1 MNYIEDELRRQQVL
15 LSRLLLGVPA
25 EAGAEEEASSQ
36 QRPDSFVRALPA
48 AGPAAPDAG
57 EALAYGY
64 EAPRWAAAASARA
77 MESLGT
83 PSLSAAHSYRGTAA
97 AGHGS
102 NLRESISGSGVGPV
116 GSVGYFSAGGDAP
129 IGQGVVLLTAA
140 GRDTPSGEQNAART
154 VSLWAE
160 RDARRYDGGY
170 TMY

>member
-1 MNYIEDELRRQQVL
+1 MNYIETELRRQQAL

-25 EAGAEEEASSQ
+25 EAGAEEEASSRQ
-36 QRPDSFVRALPA
+36 LPDSFVRVLPA
-48 AGPAAPDAG
+48 TGPAAPDAG
-57 EALAYGY
+57 EALAYRYG
-64 EAPRWAAAASARA
+64 APRWAAAASARA

-83 PSLSAAHSYRGTAA
+83 PSPSAASSYGGTAA
-97 AGHGS
+97 AGGGS
-102 NLRESISGSGVGPV
+102 NLRGTAGGSG
-116 GSVGYFSAGGDAP
+116 GSPGGRVGYFSAGGDAP

-140 GRDTPSGEQNAART
+140 GRDTPSEEQDAART